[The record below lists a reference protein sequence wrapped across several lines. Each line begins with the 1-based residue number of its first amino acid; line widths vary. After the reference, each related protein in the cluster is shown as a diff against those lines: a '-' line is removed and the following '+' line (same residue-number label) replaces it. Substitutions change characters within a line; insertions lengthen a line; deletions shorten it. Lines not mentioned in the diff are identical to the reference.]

1 VDKVFVTFVLFC
13 GYNRR
18 GENPMAD
25 EDDRRIESPEE
36 RRNYDRSRLIVD
48 VFFDGKDVTG
58 VASTK
63 DISPGGLYM
72 NTQAD
77 IPEGSLLLVRI
88 PFRSDVQA
96 VCNAVVVY
104 SNPGRGVGLKFQGL
118 SDEVRA
124 ILEREVSNG

>member
-1 VDKVFVTFVLFC
+1 
-13 GYNRR
+13 
-18 GENPMAD
+18 MAD
-25 EDDRRIESPEE
+25 DDDRGFESPEE

-72 NTQAD
+72 NTQAE
-77 IPEGSLLLVRI
+77 IPEGALLLVRI
-88 PFRSDVQA
+88 PFRKDVQA

>member
-1 VDKVFVTFVLFC
+1 
-13 GYNRR
+13 
-18 GENPMAD
+18 MAG

-72 NTQAD
+72 NTQAE

-88 PFRSDVQA
+88 PFRTDVQA

-104 SNPGRGVGLKFQGL
+104 SNPGRGVGLRFQGL
-118 SDEVRA
+118 SDDVRA
-124 ILEREVSNG
+124 MLEREVSNG

>member
-1 VDKVFVTFVLFC
+1 
-13 GYNRR
+13 
-18 GENPMAD
+18 MAD
-25 EDDRRIESPEE
+25 DKDRGFESQEE
-36 RRNYDRSRLIVD
+36 RRSHDRSRLIVD

-77 IPEGSLLLVRI
+77 LPEGALLLVRI
-88 PFRSDVQA
+88 PFRGNVQA

-104 SNPGRGVGLKFQGL
+104 SNPGRGVGLRFQGL
-118 SDEVRA
+118 PDEVRA
-124 ILEREVSNG
+124 LLEREVSNG